1 MDFFLVIKKTRLT
14 ETGVAFKSLIQ
25 PTVDGVTRLFCRVS
39 VTFFFFASCK
49 VFSKQTMFS
58 RDIS

>member
-39 VTFFFFASCK
+39 VTVFFASCK